1 MLRLLRRWLHS
12 RGTVSDDAY
21 FWTLPEE
28 VSPESWTFALI
39 NAWMQE
45 ILSVLQV
52 HLPLGCSWSSHSL
65 RSGGASAAYALGVDL
80 LVIMNWGLWSSL
92 DSLHLYVD
100 VLVQPDAGTV
110 LFFAHLL
117 WVPCPPP
124 WRSSFVMAVSVCIV
138 YLGVMCVFLLTE
150 SRALVFLTVS
160 DTPRR
165 RFFFYGT
172 LSIANR

>member
-1 MLRLLRRWLHS
+1 VLRLLRRWLHS

-124 WRSSFVMAVSVCIV
+124 GDPPS
-138 YLGVMCVFLLTE
+138 
-150 SRALVFLTVS
+150 
-160 DTPRR
+160 
-165 RFFFYGT
+165 
-172 LSIANR
+172 